1 MQTLSVMKS
10 LDLDILTTHLLK
22 SSAGHETVDVLPDTC
37 VVDLSIAAGKPC
49 SWKTDEL
56 AYCCDTD
63 DLWPHRRIA
72 DHESKIGHTDGRKSV
87 EMRM

>member
-1 MQTLSVMKS
+1 MIMRS
-10 LDLDILTTHLLK
+10 LDLDLGRLTTHLLK
-22 SSAGHETVDVLPDTC
+22 SSTGLETVDVLPDTC
-37 VVDLSIAAGKPC
+37 VVDLSIAVGKPC

-72 DHESKIGHTDGRKSV
+72 IHGGAEKGIHMRKIKG
-87 EMRM
+87 